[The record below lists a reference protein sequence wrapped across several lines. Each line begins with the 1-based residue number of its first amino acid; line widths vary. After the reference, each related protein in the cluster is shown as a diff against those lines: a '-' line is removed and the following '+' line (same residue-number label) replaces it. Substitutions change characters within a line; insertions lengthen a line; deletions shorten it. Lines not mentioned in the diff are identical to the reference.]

1 MLAFNLYWKLGLG
14 LGLDLE
20 LCYFSIFFTENNE
33 NEHLSANFTEGDILL
48 KERTQT
54 INGKIKL
61 HILGV
66 SMNELGN
73 WLINKN
79 YPGTELLG

>member
-1 MLAFNLYWKLGLG
+1 MPFDNTTAIYLINLLWKLGLG

-20 LCYFSIFFTENNE
+20 CSILAFFTENNE
-33 NEHLSANFTEGDILL
+33 NEHFIFRLALL

-54 INGKIKL
+54 INYKIKL

-66 SMNELGN
+66 PMNKLGN
-73 WLINKN
+73 WLIACSVA
-79 YPGTELLG
+79 G